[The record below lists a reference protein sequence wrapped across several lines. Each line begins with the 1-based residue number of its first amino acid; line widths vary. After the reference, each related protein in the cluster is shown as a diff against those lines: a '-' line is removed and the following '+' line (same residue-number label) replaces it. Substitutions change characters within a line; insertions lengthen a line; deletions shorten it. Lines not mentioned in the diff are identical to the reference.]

1 MMKNEEKYAALL
13 RKRGVKVTANR
24 LVIVRELARQTN
36 PVTMAELERSLNT
49 IDKSTIFRI
58 LQLFKQRGVVHAI
71 VGVDESTHYEL
82 CHSEEADND
91 MDQHPHFYC
100 EQCHKT
106 FCLDYMVVPKVPLPR
121 GFVRHSVNFIIK
133 GICDVC
139 MLKKDSHAQLD
150 EGDHEAQETGGEK

>member
-1 MMKNEEKYAALL
+1 MKNEETYATLL
-13 RKRGVKVTANR
+13 RRRGVKVTANR

-91 MDQHPHFYC
+91 KDQHPHFYC

-121 GFVRHSVNFIIK
+121 GFKRHSVNFIIK

-139 MLKKDSHAQLD
+139 MMKADPYAPSVEGGD
-150 EGDHEAQETGGEK
+150 ETHETRGEK